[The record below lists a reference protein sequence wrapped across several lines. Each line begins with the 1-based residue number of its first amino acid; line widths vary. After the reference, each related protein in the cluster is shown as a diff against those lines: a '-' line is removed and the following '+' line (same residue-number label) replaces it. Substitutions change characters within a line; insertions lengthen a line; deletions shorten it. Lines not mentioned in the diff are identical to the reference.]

1 MVPKKK
7 SNIVRNKVVAE
18 IQNKCSL
25 RSYTIISNSWMIIS
39 GKMAG
44 DIVHYPQ
51 DIIIPIDDNICLMYS
66 HISSKNVTQLYNNKQ
81 HRH

>member
-1 MVPKKK
+1 
-7 SNIVRNKVVAE
+7 
-18 IQNKCSL
+18 
-25 RSYTIISNSWMIIS
+25 
-39 GKMAG
+39 MAG

-51 DIIIPIDDNICLMYS
+51 DIIIPTDDNICLMYS